1 LSQDVL
7 VNSSGKMVN
16 LVKLLKQCHSDG
28 KRVLVFSQM
37 TRLLDIV
44 QEVLTHRGTELLRL
58 DGQTPVLERQQLVD
72 SFNTDPKISVFLLS
86 TKAGGVGITLTAAQ
100 AVVFLD
106 LSFNPQWDRQLRFL
120 FFLVCSCYLTSDS
133 GPRIE
138 RIELGRKKW
147 SLCID
152 C

>member
-1 LSQDVL
+1 MG
-7 VNSSGKMVN
+7 SSGKMVN
-16 LVKLLKQCHSDG
+16 LLKLLKQCHSEG

-44 QEVLTHRGTELLRL
+44 QEVLTHRGFSLLRL

-72 SFNTDPKISVFLLS
+72 SFNTDPSVGVFLLS

-106 LSFNPQWDRQLRFL
+106 LSFNPQWDRQLSGFVMSS
-120 FFLVCSCYLTSDS
+120 FF
-133 GPRIE
+133 
-138 RIELGRKKW
+138 
-147 SLCID
+147 
-152 C
+152 